1 MTEVVLFKATADDVR
16 AIVERLNGSLISE
29 IPEMY
34 CKKYGAGWKLKL
46 QGDIVAAAVEWCH
59 RDYTATGY
67 HPNADEIVK
76 AYQKFM
82 SDFCGTKM
90 SVTDAKNDLAVHP
103 RWTLDEA
110 LKLNSGSN
118 SSDMAKWQVEAAT
131 FFTKMGRFSP
141 AELEKFKKADLVT
154 DKFLKI
160 AAEKPLQ

>member
-1 MTEVVLFKATADDVR
+1 MTAPLLFKATADDVR

-76 AYQKFM
+76 AWYEYTYF
-82 SDFCGTKM
+82 
-90 SVTDAKNDLAVHP
+90 DLFEEMGLSELRP
-103 RWTLDEA
+103 PKTLEEGLVRTYA
-110 LKLNSGSN
+110 CA
-118 SSDMAKWQVEAAT
+118 MAE
-131 FFTKMGRFSP
+131 
-141 AELEKFKKADLVT
+141 E
-154 DKFLKI
+154 
-160 AAEKPLQ
+160 